1 MTDSW
6 DTCDHKTLSCNNCI
20 VVIENIFSLSNNPAI
35 HNYIW
40 VYGSIKGIKKC
51 KSKMYKF
58 KNNF

>member
-6 DTCDHKTLSCNNCI
+6 DACDLKTFSCNNCI

-40 VYGSIKGIKKC
+40 VYGSSKGIKKC
-51 KSKMYKF
+51 K
-58 KNNF
+58 